1 MNVQNPSEHILL
13 ELNQSCELFV
23 VRYQVTN
30 QRALSFLYLQ
40 RTQSYVIS
48 FYEFFQLEDHLL
60 AVGFRVSLV
69 KLGVINVILIAT
81 AVNLSKLK
89 EQFEVFELWL
99 FQYSYNIA
107 KLNCRCL
114 KIAYHKDK
122 HKKGLLERS
131 ICTYLRYFF
140 LFKERQIEL
149 RVWSKVD

>member
-1 MNVQNPSEHILL
+1 M
-13 ELNQSCELFV
+13 
-23 VRYQVTN
+23 
-30 QRALSFLYLQ
+30 
-40 RTQSYVIS
+40 
-48 FYEFFQLEDHLL
+48 
-60 AVGFRVSLV
+60 GFRVSLV

-149 RVWSKVD
+149 RVWSKVDWLASFSFDILAADPKFRLQVVFHELNVWQDCLTVLVRVVPFLTQILNTFHRAKIH